1 MKLELTGHNYQYAA
15 EQIMTVLFPGE
26 KPVYGPV
33 GPEDEDWARIR
44 LSVGGTYAVAV
55 TVLHRAG
62 KETRGESRVRACR
75 LEEDALARDRL
86 GQRIVKLSFFKA
98 AAALTGQRPPWGA
111 LTGIRPARL
120 VTQMLQR
127 GMTEG
132 QAVAEM
138 TG

>member
-44 LSVGGTYAVAV
+44 LSVGGTWAVAV

-75 LEEDALARDRL
+75 LEDITVSPCGVREGYLHSK
-86 GQRIVKLSFFKA
+86 IWKEESLS
-98 AAALTGQRPPWGA
+98 
-111 LTGIRPARL
+111 
-120 VTQMLQR
+120 
-127 GMTEG
+127 
-132 QAVAEM
+132 
-138 TG
+138 

>member
-75 LEEDALARDRL
+75 LEEDALPSRSELEAWCNQVLSDYQERVPGARTRVAQVLEIILTAWLSALLKREADR
-86 GQRIVKLSFFKA
+86 RIAGLD
-98 AAALTGQRPPWGA
+98 GH
-111 LTGIRPARL
+111 
-120 VTQMLQR
+120 
-127 GMTEG
+127 
-132 QAVAEM
+132 
-138 TG
+138 